1 VVLAS
6 WADNCPSSSLVRTFV
21 PDLCRGHLQPGPGTL
36 RVHDLRL
43 FPCRPSTLSDRHVGS
58 TTPDIRPVE
67 TSGGERPSIERA
79 SSADLAFLAMDT
91 GKVPQQ
97 FAVILLLDQSDDLS
111 LFHLRQVISDRILA
125 VPRLRQRLIKVP
137 PGCGRSV
144 WVDEADFNIDRHVR
158 AVSCRAP
165 GDESALYDTA
175 LSVIMDRLPR
185 DAPLW
190 LIVLITDLADGAA
203 AVVVVLHHV
212 LADGLGGLN
221 VLAALL
227 DPGAPPAPVPFPR
240 ASPTRASLARDAWRT
255 RMLDM
260 RRAARLGRS
269 LRRSMFAGGGFRPA
283 RATPC
288 SLVQQTGPHLRMA
301 VVRLDRAL
309 LRAAAYR
316 NGATTNDAVLVAVGA
331 ALHQYLLSR
340 GESVDPI
347 AVTVPVSGRRPGGG
361 PAMGNMVSPM
371 LVDVATAGDVGER
384 LKRVE
389 TAVSAHKA
397 AATGPVPIAILG
409 GVFRFLARLGGY
421 RFYMNHQHRFHTL
434 VTHVRG
440 PAEPV
445 TLGGHQVSAAI
456 PIGVGERGNMT
467 VYFEVLSYAGVV
479 TIAVI
484 VDPDH
489 GPDLSDLTHRLQNE
503 LDSIIAS
510 P

>member
-1 VVLAS
+1 V
-6 WADNCPSSSLVRTFV
+6 
-21 PDLCRGHLQPGPGTL
+21 
-36 RVHDLRL
+36 
-43 FPCRPSTLSDRHVGS
+43 
-58 TTPDIRPVE
+58 
-67 TSGGERPSIERA
+67 IERA
-79 SSADLAFLAMDT
+79 SPADLAFLAMDT
-91 GKVPQQ
+91 AGIPQQ
-97 FAVILLLDQSDDLS
+97 FAVILLLEQSDDLS
-111 LFHLRQVISDRILA
+111 LFYLRQVISERILA
-125 VPRLRQRLIKVP
+125 MPRLRQRLIKVP
-137 PGCGRSV
+137 PGCGRPV
-144 WVDEADFNIDRHVR
+144 WVDDTDFNIDRHVR

-190 LIVLITDLADGAA
+190 LIVLITELVDGAA

-212 LADGLGGLN
+212 LADGPGGLN

-227 DPGAPPAPVPFPR
+227 DPGAPPAAVSFPR
-240 ASPTRASLARDAWRT
+240 ASRTRAALARDAWRT
-255 RMLDM
+255 RLLGI
-260 RRAARLGRS
+260 RRAAGLGRS

-301 VVRLDRAL
+301 VVRLDRAS
-309 LRAAAYR
+309 LRAAAHR

-331 ALHQYLLSR
+331 ALHQYLLSS

-361 PAMGNMVSPM
+361 QAIGNMVSPM
-371 LVDVATAGDVGER
+371 LVDVPIGGDAGER

-389 TAVSAHKA
+389 TAVAAHKA
-397 AATGPVPIAILG
+397 AATGPAPIAILG

-421 RFYMNHQHRFHTL
+421 RFYMNHQRRFHTL

-456 PIGVGERGNMT
+456 PMGVGERGNIT
-467 VYFEVLSYAGVV
+467 VYFKVLLYAGVL

-489 GPDLSDLTHRLQNE
+489 GPDLDDLTRRLRNE

>member
-1 VVLAS
+1 V
-6 WADNCPSSSLVRTFV
+6 
-21 PDLCRGHLQPGPGTL
+21 
-36 RVHDLRL
+36 
-43 FPCRPSTLSDRHVGS
+43 
-58 TTPDIRPVE
+58 
-67 TSGGERPSIERA
+67 IERA

-91 GKVPQQ
+91 GRIPEQ
-97 FAVILLLDQSDDLS
+97 FAVILRFGRSDNLG
-111 LFHLRQVISDRILA
+111 LFHLRQLVSNRILA

-137 PGCGRSV
+137 LGCGRSV
-144 WVDEADFNIDRHVR
+144 WVDDADFSINRHVR

-165 GDESALYDTA
+165 GDEPALYDSA
-175 LSVIMDRLPR
+175 LSVIMDPLPR

-190 LIVLITDLADGAA
+190 SIVLITELADGAA

-227 DPGAPPAPVPFPR
+227 DPGAPPAAVSFPR
-240 ASPTRASLARDAWRT
+240 ASPTRAGLARDAWRT
-255 RMLDM
+255 RLLGIY
-260 RRAARLGRS
+260 RAAGLWRS
-269 LRRSMFAGGGFRPA
+269 LRRSMFAGGGLRPA

-288 SLVQQTGPHLRMA
+288 SLMQQTSPHLRMA
-301 VVRLDRAL
+301 VVRLERAS
-309 LRAAAYR
+309 LRAAAHR
-316 NGATTNDAVLVAVGA
+316 KGATTNDAVLVAVGA

-361 PAMGNMVSPM
+361 PAMGNLVSPM
-371 LVDVATAGDVGER
+371 LVDVPARGNAAER
-384 LKRVE
+384 LAQVE
-389 TAVSAHKA
+389 AAVRAHKA
-397 AATGPVPIAILG
+397 AATGPAPIAILG
-409 GVFRFLARLGGY
+409 GAFRFLARLGGY
-421 RFYMNHQHRFHTL
+421 RFYMKHQHRFHTL

-456 PIGVGERGNMT
+456 PIGVGDRGNMT
-467 VYFEVLSYAGVV
+467 VYFEVLSYAGVL

-489 GPDLSDLTHRLQNE
+489 GPDLGALTHLLQSE
-503 LDSIIAS
+503 LDSIMAS